1 MTDDIERLVRDALAE
16 DRRVAFGPGFAD
28 RAVSRWRA
36 SQNQPSIGT
45 LLAGQFARLTPLAAA
60 AVIALTFYNVRS
72 NESTSTIDRL
82 FGLTPVTVES
92 AYDIGL
98 GPANGN

>member
-16 DRRVAFGPGFAD
+16 NRRDSFDAGFAD
-28 RAVSRWRA
+28 RTVARWRA
-36 SQNQPSIGT
+36 SQNQPSIGS
-45 LLAGQFARLTPLAAA
+45 LIARRFAKLTPLAAA

-72 NESTSTIDRL
+72 TESTSTIDRL
-82 FGLTPVTVES
+82 LGLTPVTIES

-98 GPANGN
+98 GPVNGN

>member
-1 MTDDIERLVRDALAE
+1 MTDDIERLVHDALAE
-16 DRRVAFGPGFAD
+16 NRRESFSPGFAD
-28 RAVSRWRA
+28 RAVARWHASR
-36 SQNQPSIGT
+36 NQPSIGS
-45 LLAGQFARLTPLAAA
+45 LIAGRFATLTPLAAA
-60 AVIALTFYNVRS
+60 AVIALAFYNVRS

-98 GPANGN
+98 GPDIGR